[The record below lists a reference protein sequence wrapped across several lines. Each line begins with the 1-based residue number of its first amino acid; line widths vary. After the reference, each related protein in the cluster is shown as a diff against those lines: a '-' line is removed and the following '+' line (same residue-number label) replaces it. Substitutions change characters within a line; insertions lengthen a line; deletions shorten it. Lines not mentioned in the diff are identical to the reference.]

1 MPLKRADAMVVAGS
15 YCRVKGLGFIDM
27 FCCPHHNQHESHSL
41 VSRSEHFDSLLRL
54 SPGEVGLGVDNQA
67 CFVV

>member
-1 MPLKRADAMVVAGS
+1 MK
-15 YCRVKGLGFIDM
+15 LGDFRRNFGQ